1 VSNVVYSPGNRDYHS
16 AYQPAYPS
24 QRTDGESPL
33 PRNLFIAVAVLGLAA
48 YVFSFGPVSGGK
60 AAIGWDVRFAVL
72 AALCAMFGFLAKQNP
87 LTLATAVLAT
97 MGFLDALS
105 SVLTA
110 TDHGWAMTVIVVL
123 NALQALLAVGALLL
137 APKAA
142 PAPGDTA
149 GYEAYVDYYN
159 QAVRSYYGQ
168 QAQSPAPDQSQRA
181 GYGQAHADARG
192 TARAQR
198 SQRPSQ
204 HGDYADLD
212 YSGTRTT
219 APQPDVAG
227 SGAGQTGLPSF
238 GQARARAEQPV
249 HEAEE
254 STRPSAPG

>member
-1 VSNVVYSPGNRDYHS
+1 MLVVYSPGNRDYSS
-16 AYQPAYPS
+16 AYQPALS
-24 QRTDGESPL
+24 SRRADAESSL
-33 PRNLFIAVAVLGLAA
+33 PRNLFIAVAVLGLVS
-48 YVFSFGPVSGGK
+48 YVFSYGPVAGDH

-72 AALCAMFGFLAKQNP
+72 AALCAMFGLLAKQNP
-87 LTLATAVLAT
+87 LTPATAVLAT

-110 TDHGWAMTVIVVL
+110 TDRGWAMTVILIL
-123 NALQALLAVGALLL
+123 NALQALVAVGALLVV
-137 APKAA
+137 PKAA
-142 PAPGDTA
+142 PASGDTG

-159 QAVRSYYGQ
+159 EALRSYYGQ
-168 QAQSPAPDQSQRA
+168 QAQPAAPEQSQRA

-192 TARAQR
+192 AARAPR

-227 SGAGQTGLPSF
+227 SPGGPTGLPSV
-238 GQARARAEQPV
+238 GQAHASADQPRR
-249 HEAEE
+249 EAEE
-254 STRPSAPG
+254 STRPSSPA